1 MRKYELVFIIRQDV
15 STSDIEKVN
24 LGIVELIQSLSG
36 DVVKKESWGFR
47 QLAYKIKGNTKGNYV
62 FMVMNL
68 AQSNLPEF
76 ERKIKLSSDIIRY
89 NITRIE
95 EIDELQSPLLERH
108 GHLEKHSHHHE
119 RVAEK
124 EFQVKA

>member
-15 STSDIEKVN
+15 SSSDIEKIN

-36 DVVKKESWGFR
+36 DVAKKESWGFR

-89 NITRIE
+89 NINRIE
-95 EIDELQSPLLERH
+95 EMDEKPSPLLERH
-108 GHLEKHSHHHE
+108 GYSSQEKSF
-119 RVAEK
+119 EK
-124 EFQVKA
+124 EVQNKVLAS

>member
-15 STSDIEKVN
+15 SASDIEKIN

-62 FMVMNL
+62 FMVMNF
-68 AQSNLPEF
+68 AQNNLPEF

-89 NITRIE
+89 NINRIE
-95 EIDELQSPLLERH
+95 EIDEMPSPLLERH
-108 GHLEKHSHHHE
+108 GYSQEKSF
-119 RVAEK
+119 EK
-124 EFQVKA
+124 EVQSKVSVS